1 MKKNILFIGGSYG
14 IGLESAK
21 LIASEYALSF
31 RVNLISPSLTD
42 TKWSENLLSKVA
54 KREKMGERHPLKRV
68 ENPEDIANAFSFLL
82 SKKSSWMTGQL
93 LVIDGGLST
102 LNVN

>member
-21 LIASEYALSF
+21 L
-31 RVNLISPSLTD
+31 P
-42 TKWSENLLSKVA
+42 
-54 KREKMGERHPLKRV
+54 G
-68 ENPEDIANAFSFLL
+68 
-82 SKKSSWMTGQL
+82 
-93 LVIDGGLST
+93 IDSGLST